1 MARLFAVAVF
11 VAAFVCWGAFAG
23 QEGQPAPTESP
34 TPPAAAQSKTA
45 AQVRQADDADLV
57 VKEWHSPITFDLD
70 AGWLRSLPLG
80 GTARIE
86 DLPSFYCDGVTLDRM
101 EAKRSSEPTTET
113 VDVRLQFHLR
123 ARRHGDD
130 KIVALEFTLLTGEQQ
145 LLLGRRDELEL
156 SAGDSE
162 SWSVQ
167 FKIPKETSVAYTTD
181 GSSPRL
187 RVSMIVQND

>member
-80 GTARIE
+80 GTARIAA
-86 DLPSFYCDGVTLDRM
+86 PVM
-101 EAKRSSEPTTET
+101 
-113 VDVRLQFHLR
+113 LQ
-123 ARRHGDD
+123 
-130 KIVALEFTLLTGEQQ
+130 
-145 LLLGRRDELEL
+145 
-156 SAGDSE
+156 
-162 SWSVQ
+162 
-167 FKIPKETSVAYTTD
+167 
-181 GSSPRL
+181 
-187 RVSMIVQND
+187 